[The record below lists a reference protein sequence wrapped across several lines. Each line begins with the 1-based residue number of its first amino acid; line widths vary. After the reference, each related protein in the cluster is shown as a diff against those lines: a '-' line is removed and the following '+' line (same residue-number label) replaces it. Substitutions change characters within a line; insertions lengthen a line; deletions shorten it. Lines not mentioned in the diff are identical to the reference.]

1 MVLYNKDIIGLTL
14 TGIITGFF
22 GGIIG
27 AGAEILI
34 IPLLTFFNIFDS
46 IKSRIGTSLMMLL
59 PPIGLF
65 AFYEFYKKGF
75 VNIYYGIYLSIIFT
89 VFSYISSKYTVN
101 TDEYILKN
109 IFAVFTILCGIYMIF
124 KNDKNI
130 NNE

>member
-1 MVLYNKDIIGLTL
+1 MFNKDIIGLTL

>member
-1 MVLYNKDIIGLTL
+1 MFHNKDIIGLTL
-14 TGIITGFF
+14 TGIITGVF

-89 VFSYISSKYTVN
+89 IFSYISSKYTVN